1 MQIRNIMTPDPVT
14 VELDTTLEEVATLMK
29 EEDIGAIPVVEGKEL
44 AGIVTDR
51 DIVVRCIAEGKDV
64 TECTAEEAMSSDLQT
79 VSPDDSVDTAAR
91 IMADRQ
97 IRRLAVVD
105 NGRLVGMVSLGD
117 VAVKS
122 DDDDLSGDT
131 LEDVSK
137 GVKQGGGGGERQSA
151 SRMAARGN
159 ARRMTDEQAAAA
171 AQPFEAETEDL
182 IGGQAGADRS
192 VKRAGNQRATAKR
205 EKQPPSTRQPQG
217 LKSDS
222 STRKQGIANRSARE
236 ENARN
241 DKVIPFRKENEV
253 RNTRVQKP
261 ARQGSGRRKK
271 NAS

>member
-1 MQIRNIMTPDPVT
+1 
-14 VELDTTLEEVATLMK
+14 MK
-29 EEDIGAIPVVEGKEL
+29 EEDIGAVPVIDGQEL

-64 TECTAEEAMSSDLQT
+64 TECTADEVMSSDMQT

-97 IRRLAVVD
+97 VRRLAVID

-122 DDDDLSGDT
+122 DDTDLSGDT

-137 GVKQGGGGGERQSA
+137 GVKQGGGGGAQQSA
-151 SRMAARGN
+151 SRTAAR
-159 ARRMTDEQAAAA
+159 AKDIEDRRRMTDEQAAAA

-182 IGGQAGADRS
+182 IGSHSGADKS
-192 VKRAGNQRATAKR
+192 VKRAGNQRAKAKQ
-205 EKQPPSTRQPQG
+205 EKEPPPSKRQPQG

-222 STRKQGIANRSARE
+222 SERKQGIANRSARE

-241 DKVIPFRKENEV
+241 DKVIPFRRENEV

-261 ARQGSGRRKK
+261 RQTSSRRKK
-271 NAS
+271 SAS